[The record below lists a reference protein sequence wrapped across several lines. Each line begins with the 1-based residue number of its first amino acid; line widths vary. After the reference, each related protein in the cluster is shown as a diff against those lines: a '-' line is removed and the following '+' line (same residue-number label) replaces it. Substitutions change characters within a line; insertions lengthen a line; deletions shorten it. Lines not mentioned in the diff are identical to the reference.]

1 MKRIEKDL
9 SLKDGKTTAS
19 LDIYDDDDKTELL
32 ELYRSWKNASEL
44 SLKLGGRKINLP
56 EALSEGAFC
65 HFKKVGRLFSC
76 TGNVNRSFDCV
87 DYNNEKDGYNMRIQ
101 VKASGVENDLTS
113 FGPSSKWDKI
123 YFCDFSR
130 LDGTFD
136 VYLIPNE
143 LIYNYEVNSK
153 QTMQDQQRQGK
164 RPRMSLK
171 SLIKDNNISRL
182 DKFNFEVD
190 KK

>member
-1 MKRIEKDL
+1 M
-9 SLKDGKTTAS
+9 
-19 LDIYDDDDKTELL
+19 L

-101 VKASGVENDLTS
+101 VKASSVENDLTS
-113 FGPSSKWDKI
+113 FGPSSKWDEI

-143 LIYNYEVNSK
+143 LIYNYKVNSN
-153 QTMQDQQRQGK
+153 QTMQDQQR
-164 RPRMSLK
+164 PVSYTHLT
-171 SLIKDNNISRL
+171 LPTIL
-182 DKFNFEVD
+182 LV
-190 KK
+190 